1 MDFNQTS
8 LLDAD
13 ILVIAPGFP
22 RFNWSNA
29 STSIINGRI
38 LKWEEWAAQFSEET
52 DALLNSGKNVFVFL
66 QKDAESKYY
75 NGTKTYKVSP
85 YRILGY
91 LINAFNITNNSGN
104 EILFN
109 NDPALSYYWSKY
121 SHLSNYEVYFKIFPG
136 RLSSLRTEVDFI
148 PCFSTKVPEF
158 FVGGILKINKSH
170 VILLPNLN
178 WDGVNREDLSN
189 HIVNIDRYLRNGS
202 ERSIIPEWVSKE
214 NFPIP
219 NEMQII
225 NDISQLELKIEELK
239 EHKNDLVGK
248 QEELNL
254 FRELL
259 YENGK
264 RLEHAIIKVLQLLGF
279 SAEGYQDEESQF
291 DVLFS
296 SPEGRLI
303 GEVEGKEK
311 TAIDVSKFD
320 QLNRNID
327 EDLNKEGTKDRAKG
341 VIFGNAYRFLSPET
355 RAEFF
360 TVKCV
365 NSAKRA
371 NISLVRSIDLYYV
384 VKYLLENPD
393 DEETKSKCRERI
405 LNGNGIINL
414 LELLPVD

>member
-1 MDFNQTS
+1 
-8 LLDAD
+8 
-13 ILVIAPGFP
+13 
-22 RFNWSNA
+22 
-29 STSIINGRI
+29 
-38 LKWEEWAAQFSEET
+38 
-52 DALLNSGKNVFVFL
+52 
-66 QKDAESKYY
+66 
-75 NGTKTYKVSP
+75 
-85 YRILGY
+85 
-91 LINAFNITNNSGN
+91 
-104 EILFN
+104 
-109 NDPALSYYWSKY
+109 
-121 SHLSNYEVYFKIFPG
+121 
-136 RLSSLRTEVDFI
+136 
-148 PCFSTKVPEF
+148 
-158 FVGGILKINKSH
+158 
-170 VILLPNLN
+170 
-178 WDGVNREDLSN
+178 
-189 HIVNIDRYLRNGS
+189 
-202 ERSIIPEWVSKE
+202 
-214 NFPIP
+214 
-219 NEMQII
+219 
-225 NDISQLELKIEELK
+225 LK

-384 VKYLLENPD
+384 AKYLLENPD